1 MEKRKNIIICISILV
16 IAFSCV
22 LIFGLSSKK
31 RKNNTVNR
39 ESTSTQHKVKDS
51 DKKEDITEN
60 QLPMDMID
68 EEGKSEEETSDT
80 EQQKKENGSSS
91 IEETK
96 KKEEKQ
102 NLTTEIEKTGDKQAD
117 KKNESTVSK
126 SSASQQKSKKKK
138 QKTSQKNTSTTEKQ
152 NLTTEAK
159 KTTEDSGITIVKP
172 EDKEK
177 KDTVE
182 LPIDEFQ

>member
-1 MEKRKNIIICISILV
+1 MEKRKNIIICFSILV
-16 IAFSCV
+16 IAFCCV
-22 LIFGLSSKK
+22 LRFGLSSQK
-31 RKNNTVNR
+31 RKINTTER
-39 ESTSTQHKVKDS
+39 ESASTQHKVKES

-60 QLPMDMID
+60 QLPMDVID
-68 EEGKSEEETSDT
+68 EEGKSEETSDT
-80 EQQKKENGSSS
+80 VQQKKENGSSS
-91 IEETK
+91 TEEIK